1 MKNLGIAQ
9 LKLKLQIKN
18 SMKKGRKIMENEII
32 KEHKRA
38 ERGTHYAR
46 VLNHLKTY
54 GEINSLEAIREFGN
68 TRLSSTIY
76 LLRQDGYNI
85 ETVKT
90 EGKNRY
96 GDTVYFATYKLKK
109 SK

>member
-1 MKNLGIAQ
+1 
-9 LKLKLQIKN
+9 
-18 SMKKGRKIMENEII
+18 MENEII

-38 ERGTHYAR
+38 EKGTHYAR

-76 LLRQDGYNI
+76 LLRQDGYI
-85 ETVKT
+85 IDTIDT
-90 EGKNRY
+90 RGKNRY
-96 GDTVYFATYKLKK
+96 GDTVYFATYVLRNRK
-109 SK
+109 

>member
-1 MKNLGIAQ
+1 MK
-9 LKLKLQIKN
+9 
-18 SMKKGRKIMENEII
+18 NEII
-32 KEHKRA
+32 KHNRVE
-38 ERGTHYAR
+38 EGTHYAR
-46 VLNHLKTY
+46 VLNYLKEH
-54 GEINSLEAIREFGN
+54 GEINSLIAIYQLGD
-68 TRLSSTIY
+68 TRLSATIF
-76 LLRQDGYNI
+76 LLRQDGYDI